1 MPPDSIDTSQEQT
14 RLSNKIESLT
24 SLERKND
31 LELPSFAP
39 FIEYKRYD
47 DASGVDSTGNKIA
60 LHKCILAA
68 KTNFF
73 DLDNNDILDLKDS
86 DLALIRAVYD
96 GHCES
101 GVTVQRLYSTLE
113 SRFARLN
120 LFATG
125 QYSDLILVAD
135 DGEIAAHRILL
146 ASGSELMRA
155 MLIGSWRESS
165 SPTIR
170 LTELTRD
177 QLAGCCRWIYARVMP
192 DWSTP
197 TKKLIQ
203 LIPAASRLCLS
214 CFLRQLEFQIIERLK
229 TSPLHIG
236 LRFGIL
242 ALEIAEQHNA
252 KRLTAWI
259 TRHLSVH
266 FNEINSIHKAQ
277 FLELTEAKREIIE
290 KERWPPSWYIRERDL
305 YERTIKQLKDVK
317 RS

>member
-1 MPPDSIDTSQEQT
+1 MI
-14 RLSNKIESLT
+14 
-24 SLERKND
+24 
-31 LELPSFAP
+31 
-39 FIEYKRYD
+39 
-47 DASGVDSTGNKIA
+47 
-60 LHKCILAA
+60 
-68 KTNFF
+68 
-73 DLDNNDILDLKDS
+73 
-86 DLALIRAVYD
+86 YD
-96 GHCES
+96 GPGEIS
-101 GVTVQRLYSTLE
+101 AQIKSRLYSPLE

-170 LTELTRD
+170 LTDLTRD

-252 KRLTAWI
+252 KRKSLI
-259 TRHLSVH
+259 YQKLDVEFKLSRDP
-266 FNEINSIHKAQ
+266 
-277 FLELTEAKREIIE
+277 KRKIV
-290 KERWPPSWYIRERDL
+290 SL
-305 YERTIKQLKDVK
+305 C
-317 RS
+317 